1 MKKTAAYPGQTGCF
15 TRKKGST
22 VARRLIGLPCG
33 PLVKNPPANAGDA
46 RSSAIPGLG
55 GSHAPQ
61 NYQVRA
67 PRLRSSGAASPAE
80 ARPRARAP
88 DKETE
93 AHPLDK
99 ETEARPR
106 APAPEKRLKPAPGP
120 PPRTKRSRC
129 AGRSARCSKG
139 PAQRKEI
146 NIVLKKERLLIKYTI
161 FTG

>member
-1 MKKTAAYPGQTGCF
+1 MKKTAAYPGQAGCV
-15 TRKKGST
+15 TTKKGST
-22 VARRLIGLPCG
+22 VARLLIGLPCG

-67 PRLRSSGAASPAE
+67 PRLLSSGAASPAE
-80 ARPRARAP
+80 ARPRARAQ
-88 DKETE
+88 
-93 AHPLDK
+93 
-99 ETEARPR
+99 
-106 APAPEKRLKPAPGP
+106 
-120 PPRTKRSRC
+120 TKRSRC

-139 PAQRKEI
+139 PARGKEI